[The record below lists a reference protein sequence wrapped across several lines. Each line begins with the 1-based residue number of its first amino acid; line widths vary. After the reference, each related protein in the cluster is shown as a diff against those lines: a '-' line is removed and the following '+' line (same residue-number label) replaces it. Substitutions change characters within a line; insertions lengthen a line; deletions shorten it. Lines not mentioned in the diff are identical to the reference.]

1 MKQRIVTG
9 LILAAAAVVLIL
21 VSPPGLF
28 AVLILAVLLVA
39 SLEWCRLVVAAEKN
53 FSARHAGEKKAGE
66 NPPGEKTYS
75 RTYFN
80 LSLTVI
86 VAIVI
91 AALLAYALLAMAMMM
106 VFYTPEYLPILPIFC
121 WAGIAFWLYQA
132 IGLAKK
138 SPTIPSP
145 PTPFTTLYQGG
156 CIFLFAFAAL
166 MLMRLE
172 PNGKAMMISMLL
184 VVASADVF
192 AYLIGKSLG
201 RRKLAPTISPGKTVE
216 GLLGGIIGGGVAA
229 WLTAMLLELNAA
241 QTIAWLLA
249 ALAATGFS
257 VVGDLFES
265 QLKRR
270 AGVKHSGGLLP
281 GHGGVLDRI
290 DGLLAAAPVFV
301 GVWRLTA

>member
-53 FSARHAGEKKAGE
+53 FSARHAGEKKAS
-66 NPPGEKTYS
+66 EKTS
-75 RTYFN
+75 VRTYFN

-91 AALLAYALLAMAMMM
+91 AALLALAAMM
-106 VFYTPEYLPILPIFC
+106 VFSAREYLPSLC

-132 IGLAKK
+132 IALVKK
-138 SPTIPSP
+138 SPTIPSA

-216 GLLGGIIGGGVAA
+216 GLLGGIIGGGLAA
-229 WLTAMLLELNAA
+229 WLTALVLELNTT
-241 QTIAWLLA
+241 QTLVWLFA
-249 ALAATGFS
+249 ALAATGFG

-265 QLKRR
+265 RLKRR
-270 AGVKHSGGLLP
+270 AGVKHSSGLLP

-290 DGLLAAAPVFV
+290 DGLLAAVPVFV
-301 GVWRLTA
+301 GVWRLTS

>member
-9 LILAAAAVVLIL
+9 LILAAAAAVLTL

-39 SLEWCRLVVAAEKN
+39 SLEWCWLVVAAEKN
-53 FSARHAGEKKAGE
+53 YSAQQS
-66 NPPGEKTYS
+66 GEKTS
-75 RTYFN
+75 VRTYFN

-86 VAIVI
+86 VALVI
-91 AALLAYALLAMAMMM
+91 AALLALAAMM
-106 VFYTPEYLPILPIFC
+106 VFSALEYLPGLC

-132 IGLAKK
+132 IALVKK
-138 SPTIPSP
+138 SPTIPSVPTIPSP

-172 PNGKAMMISMLL
+172 PNTGKAMMISMLL

-192 AYLIGKSLG
+192 AYLIGKSMG
-201 RRKLAPTISPGKTVE
+201 KRKLAPTISPGKTVE

-229 WLTAMLLELNAA
+229 WLTALVLELNTT
-241 QTIAWLLA
+241 QTLVWLLA
-249 ALAATGFS
+249 ALLATGFG

-270 AGVKHSGGLLP
+270 AGVKHSSGLLP

-290 DGLLAAAPVFV
+290 DGLLAAVPVFV

>member
-9 LILAAAAVVLIL
+9 LILAAAAAVLIL
-21 VSPPGLF
+21 VSPAWLF

-53 FSARHAGEKKAGE
+53 YSAQQSGEKKAGE
-66 NPPGEKTYS
+66 KTS
-75 RTYFN
+75 VRTYFN

-86 VAIVI
+86 VALVI
-91 AALLAYALLAMAMMM
+91 AALLALAAMM
-106 VFYTPEYLPILPIFC
+106 VFSAPEYLPSLC

-132 IGLAKK
+132 IALAKK
-138 SPTIPSP
+138 SPTISSVPTIPSP

-166 MLMRLE
+166 LLMRLE

-216 GLLGGIIGGGVAA
+216 GLLGGIIGGGLAA
-229 WLTAMLLELNAA
+229 WLTALVLALNAT
-241 QTIAWLLA
+241 QTLVWLLA
-249 ALAATGFS
+249 ALAATGFG

-265 QLKRR
+265 RLKRR
-270 AGVKHSGGLLP
+270 AGVKHSSGLLP

-290 DGLLAAAPVFV
+290 DGLLAAVPVFV
-301 GVWRLTA
+301 GVWRLTS

>member
-9 LILAAAAVVLIL
+9 LILAAAAAVLIL
-21 VSPPGLF
+21 VSPAWLF

-39 SLEWCRLVVAAEKN
+39 SLEWCWLVVAAEKN
-53 FSARHAGEKKAGE
+53 YSARHAGEK
-66 NPPGEKTYS
+66 TS
-75 RTYFN
+75 VRTYFN
-80 LSLTVI
+80 LSRTVI
-86 VAIVI
+86 VAIII
-91 AALLAYALLAMAMMM
+91 AALLAPAAMM
-106 VFYTPEYLPILPIFC
+106 VFSAPEYLPSLCF
-121 WAGIAFWLYQA
+121 AGIAFWLYQA
-132 IGLAKK
+132 IALAKK
-138 SPTIPSP
+138 SPTIPSATL

-166 MLMRLE
+166 LLMRLG
-172 PNGKAMMISMLL
+172 PDGKAMMISMLL

-201 RRKLAPTISPGKTVE
+201 KRKLAPTISPGKTVE
-216 GLLGGIIGGGVAA
+216 GLLGGIIGGGLAA
-229 WLTAMLLELNAA
+229 WLTAMLLALNAT
-241 QTIAWLLA
+241 QTLAWLLA
-249 ALAATGFS
+249 ALLATGFG

-270 AGVKHSGGLLP
+270 AGVKHSSGLLP

-290 DGLLAAAPVFV
+290 DGLLAAVPVFV

>member
-9 LILAAAAVVLIL
+9 LILAAAAAVLIL
-21 VSPPGLF
+21 VSPAWLF

-39 SLEWCRLVVAAEKN
+39 SLEWCWLVVAAEKN
-53 FSARHAGEKKAGE
+53 YSARHAGEKT
-66 NPPGEKTYS
+66 PGEKTS
-75 RTYFN
+75 VRTYFN
-80 LSLTVI
+80 LSLIVI
-86 VAIVI
+86 VAIII
-91 AALLAYALLAMAMMM
+91 AALLALAAMM
-106 VFYTPEYLPILPIFC
+106 VFSAPEYLPSLC

-132 IGLAKK
+132 IALVKK
-138 SPTIPSP
+138 SPTISSATL

-166 MLMRLE
+166 LLME

-229 WLTAMLLELNAA
+229 WLTATLLALNAT
-241 QTIAWLLA
+241 QTLVWLLA
-249 ALAATGFS
+249 ALLATGFG

-265 QLKRR
+265 RLKRR
-270 AGVKHSGGLLP
+270 AGVKHSSGLLP

-290 DGLLAAAPVFV
+290 DGLLAAVPVFV
-301 GVWRLTA
+301 GVWRLTT

>member
-9 LILAAAAVVLIL
+9 LILAAAAAVLIL
-21 VSPPGLF
+21 VSPAWLF

-53 FSARHAGEKKAGE
+53 FSARHAGEK
-66 NPPGEKTYS
+66 TS
-75 RTYFN
+75 IRTYFN
-80 LSLTVI
+80 LSRTVI

-91 AALLAYALLAMAMMM
+91 AALLALAAMM
-106 VFYTPEYLPILPIFC
+106 VFSAREYLPSLC

-138 SPTIPSP
+138 SPTISSV

-166 MLMRLE
+166 LLMRLE
-172 PNGKAMMISMLL
+172 PNTGKAMMISMLL

-249 ALAATGFS
+249 ALAATGFG

-270 AGVKHSGGLLP
+270 AGVKHSSGLLP

-290 DGLLAAAPVFV
+290 DGLLAAVPVFV
-301 GVWRLTA
+301 GVWRLSA